1 MLDRLRAGIGLLLRP
16 SGPPPRLSRRGRVFD
31 ISVALVLF
39 IAAIEEGGGSGDAT
53 WQSRDDE
60 PREGQQRGGP
70 GAQDE
75 LPRPPPV
82 PVRPFLPIE
91 HDQTGWEVVMLLV
104 VLPLVLRRR
113 FPLAALWMVLGTAPL
128 VTEYN
133 AALRVSFYAC
143 VIAAYSAAVYSR
155 YPVPALASLPAAA
168 LLYSQLRQETLPTVP
183 DGAVPFLILIP
194 IAVAADALRR
204 WKRRA
209 DEDRARL
216 SALEREQVDA
226 LRRATEHERARIARE
241 LHDVVTHNVS
251 VMVIQAGAARKV
263 MDTTPEQAREALL
276 AVEAGGRAAM
286 AELRHVMGLLT
297 MDSDGPDPAGG
308 TDLTPQPDL
317 DRLDELVARVRDTG
331 IPVELTRSGRPR
343 PVPSGVELAAYRVV
357 QEALTNTVKHAAGAS
372 STVLVDYGAEQLRV
386 EVTDTGGAPSASA
399 ATGAGHGLIGLRERL
414 AVYGGT
420 LHTGPRPSGGYRV
433 TALIPLEVP

>member
-1 MLDRLRAGIGLLLRP
+1 MTRAAVLDRLRAGIGLLLRP

-209 DEDRARL
+209 D
-216 SALEREQVDA
+216 
-226 LRRATEHERARIARE
+226 
-241 LHDVVTHNVS
+241 
-251 VMVIQAGAARKV
+251 
-263 MDTTPEQAREALL
+263 
-276 AVEAGGRAAM
+276 
-286 AELRHVMGLLT
+286 
-297 MDSDGPDPAGG
+297 
-308 TDLTPQPDL
+308 
-317 DRLDELVARVRDTG
+317 
-331 IPVELTRSGRPR
+331 
-343 PVPSGVELAAYRVV
+343 
-357 QEALTNTVKHAAGAS
+357 
-372 STVLVDYGAEQLRV
+372 
-386 EVTDTGGAPSASA
+386 
-399 ATGAGHGLIGLRERL
+399 
-414 AVYGGT
+414 
-420 LHTGPRPSGGYRV
+420 
-433 TALIPLEVP
+433 